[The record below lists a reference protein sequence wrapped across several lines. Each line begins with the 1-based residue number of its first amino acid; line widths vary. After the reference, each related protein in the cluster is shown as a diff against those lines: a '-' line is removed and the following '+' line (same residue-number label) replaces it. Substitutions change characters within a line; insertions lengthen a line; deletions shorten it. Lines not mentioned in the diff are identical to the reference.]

1 MVNVFMD
8 VETVRHYGFLG
19 IFITEAMFI
28 IALLRATIF
37 VICKCNAIGVAIVN
51 TPETSQPIH
60 IGASYSIRS
69 S

>member
-8 VETVRHYGFLG
+8 VRLSGITGFLG

-51 TPETSQPIH
+51 TPESSQPIH